1 MKLFVQADDYGMTTG
16 VTDGIVA
23 CGRDGVLTQTGLFTN
38 MPSTEYAVKKW
49 KAEMPHVLLGQ
60 DLNLSTG
67 RPVTDPKRIPS
78 LVNEDGTF
86 LTSRQHRVKQAED
99 PDHVR
104 YEDAYLEYDNQ
115 VKRFIELVGD
125 KPGYI
130 GGHAFFNDVT
140 NKALEDI
147 IAKYGCRNAMKLID
161 PWDKSFVRMT
171 GWGGPVIKA
180 DKSYDYSVNTQ
191 LAQDPIAYWNETLK
205 EKMEA
210 IADQDVL
217 CVLHTHAGFLDRD
230 LYKLSSFSA
239 VRPMEAAFICSK
251 ELREFVDKY
260 HVELVNYSY
269 FD

>member
-1 MKLFVQADDYGMTTG
+1 MKLFVQADDYGMTVG

-38 MPSTEYAVKKW
+38 MPSTEYAVKRY
-49 KAEMPHVLLGQ
+49 KAEIPHVLLGQ

-67 RPVTDPKRIPS
+67 SPVTDPALIPS

-86 LTSRQHRVKQAED
+86 LTSRQHRIKEAET
-99 PDHVR
+99 PDHIR

-115 VKRFIELVGD
+115 VKRFLELVGE

-130 GGHAFFNDVT
+130 GGHAFHNDT
-140 NKALEDI
+140 TEKALHDI
-147 IAKYGCRNAMKLID
+147 AVKYGLRESTKLID
-161 PWDKSFVRMT
+161 PWDQNFLRMT
-171 GWGGPVIKA
+171 GWGGPVMRP
-180 DKSYDYSVNTQ
+180 DKSYDYSINTQ
-191 LAQDPIAYWNETLK
+191 LAQDPIAYWNDVLK
-205 EKMEA
+205 EKMEEY
-210 IADQDVL
+210 ADKDVL

-230 LYKLSSFSA
+230 LYKLSSFTA

-251 ELREFVDKY
+251 ELRDFVDTY
-260 HVELVNYSY
+260 HVELVSYTY